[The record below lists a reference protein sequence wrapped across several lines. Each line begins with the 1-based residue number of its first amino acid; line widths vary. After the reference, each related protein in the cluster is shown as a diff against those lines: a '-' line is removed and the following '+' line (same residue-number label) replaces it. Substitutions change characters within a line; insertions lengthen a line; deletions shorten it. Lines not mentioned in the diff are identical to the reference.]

1 MDLAGWNSGQISTP
15 KAFASGH
22 LIFIFRIGFMIF
34 PFSMF
39 RISCLSRL
47 RPQRSTAT
55 SRLYRP
61 CRSSHSLHC
70 ISAAPA
76 ALDRYLAALPAMSLI
91 PFAPFRF
98 LICEVFTAE
107 DAENAEPTWRW
118 IVASKDFLRLKPATA
133 GKLLS
138 ELGITSVPR

>member
-1 MDLAGWNSGQISTP
+1 MYDFR
-15 KAFASGH
+15 FASRH
-22 LIFIFRIGFMIF
+22 L
-34 PFSMF
+34 
-39 RISCLSRL
+39 
-47 RPQRSTAT
+47 PQRSTAT

-98 LICEVFTAE
+98 LICEVFIAE
-107 DAENAEPTWRW
+107 DAENAEPT
-118 IVASKDFLRLKPATA
+118 
-133 GKLLS
+133 
-138 ELGITSVPR
+138 